1 MDVIIWLDD
10 MVKISLDD
18 IIDVIIWLDDNVIIW
33 MITFIIIENV
43 THSPK
48 CAVTKTALSFA
59 APFWRKRRMFENFKY
74 LGNFSKDVRKYLL
87 YCVWYLLRI
96 ELCKKG

>member
-18 IIDVIIWLDDNVIIW
+18 NIDVIIWLDDNVIIW

-43 THSPK
+43 THSYATLTSLYDGSLNHANCSVKWITMPGQLSVCEMDH
-48 CAVTKTALSFA
+48 CASPNAV
-59 APFWRKRRMFENFKY
+59 
-74 LGNFSKDVRKYLL
+74 
-87 YCVWYLLRI
+87 
-96 ELCKKG
+96 